1 MKAVSKKDKNKLA
14 KKLLKFKRKGLVSYG
29 EYLKAQL
36 KNADSKKAYKKYLKD
51 QLKSN
56 KKKIAAIDLEL

>member
-1 MKAVSKKDKNKLA
+1 MKKISQKDKNKLA
-14 KKLLKFKRKGLVSYG
+14 KKLLKFKRKGLVSYRD
-29 EYLKAQL
+29 YLKSQL
-36 KNADSKKAYKKYLKD
+36 KSADNKKRYKKYIKD

>member
-1 MKAVSKKDKNKLA
+1 MKTVSKKNKHKLA
-14 KKLLKFKRKGLVSYG
+14 VKLLKFKRKGLVSYG
-29 EYLKAQL
+29 NYLNKQL
-36 KNADSKKAYKKYLKD
+36 KNADAKKAYKKYLKA